1 MTMKKLIML
10 VFILTPMWSIAQIPG
25 YYNGVEGKN
34 GEDLKAALNGIIHG
48 HVDFSYSDAKFIL
61 NYADSDPDNPDNV
74 ILFYTKRSQSSST
87 YGTGSNDINRE
98 HVWAKSHGDFSD
110 IRPMDGD
117 AFNLHPTDASV
128 NLQKSNYDFDECS
141 TTGTYIEEADAYYT
155 STQFEPSDKA
165 KGEVA
170 RTIFYMAVRY
180 EGNDGEL
187 DLEVVDETG
196 TSPHPKHG
204 KLSTL
209 LQWNRDF
216 PPTNLERRR
225 NERVYEAQNN
235 RNPFID
241 NPEFADLI
249 WNGASLSGITIGQV
263 EMADNYPYA
272 NSSTTI
278 SAVITGNTAA
288 TLYYRIDWDAEDQVA
303 VMSQTGN
310 TWSGQFNLAGFSA
323 GDLVN
328 YKIVADQGITS
339 EILRGT
345 YRIPENKS
353 LTSISDVQ
361 GTGTVSPLLNS
372 IVTVG
377 GIVTSNFDNTYY
389 IQNGTAPRNGIC
401 IFDIRRGNIGDSIVV
416 TGKVAEYEGLTELV
430 DVSYTYVYKESEP
443 VQPAEISISEVGE
456 EYEGMLVKIKD
467 VTFLEGDA
475 YIPVNQSMT
484 LNFTDGENS
493 MTVYSRYNSRLGGN
507 TVPSGTVDIVG
518 VVSQYKGDYQMLIN
532 SISDIT
538 AGDDNE
544 PPMLTAVVVNDASWI
559 ELSFNEKLDKTS
571 AEIVSNYSIS
581 DGVIITDAYLYNDTK
596 VLLLVSGLRNQNYTI
611 TVSNVSDLRGNSIAE
626 ASMNFF
632 SEFSSVGIIEQ
643 SENKIIVFPNPA
655 SDVMNLRF
663 QGGFL
668 PDMVQLINMKGQL
681 VLNQHMT
688 ELQDA
693 FSVDISN
700 LETGIYILHLT
711 SGDDFYRQFV
721 KIYR

>member
-1 MTMKKLIML
+1 MTPL
-10 VFILTPMWSIAQIPG
+10 WSLAQIPG
-25 YYNGVEGKN
+25 YYNGVEGKS
-34 GEDLKAALNGIIHG
+34 GEDLKAALNGIIHR

-74 ILFYTKRSQSSST
+74 ILFYTKRSQSSNT
-87 YGTGSNDINRE
+87 YGNGSNDINRE
-98 HVWAKSHGDFSD
+98 HVWAKSHGNFSGV
-110 IRPMDGD
+110 RPMDGD
-117 AFNLHPTDASV
+117 AFNLHPADASV
-128 NLQKSNYDFDECS
+128 NILKSNYDFDECS
-141 TTGTYIEEADAYYT
+141 STGTYIEEADAYFT
-155 STQFEPSDKA
+155 STQFEPSDQV

-187 DLEVVDETG
+187 DLEVVDEVG
-196 TSPHPKHG
+196 TSPQPKHG

-216 PPTNLERRR
+216 PPTYLERRR
-225 NERVYEAQNN
+225 NERVYEVQNN

-249 WNGASLSGITIGQV
+249 WNGASPSGISIGQL
-263 EMADNYPYA
+263 EMADKYPYA

-278 SAVITGNTAA
+278 SAVITGNTSA
-288 TLYYRIDWDAEDQVA
+288 TLYYGTEWDSEEQAV
-303 VMSQTGN
+303 VMSQVGN
-310 TWSGQFNLAGFSA
+310 TWSGQFNLTGFSS

-328 YKIVADQGITS
+328 YKIVAEQEAAS

-372 IVTVG
+372 TVTVG

-389 IQNGTAPRNGIC
+389 IQNGTAPLNGIC

-430 DVSYTYVYKESEP
+430 DVTYTYVYKESEP
-443 VQPAEISISEVGE
+443 AQPAEITIAEIGE
-456 EYEGMLVKIKD
+456 DYEGMLVKIRN
-467 VTFLEGDA
+467 VTFLEGDT
-475 YIPVNQSMT
+475 YISVNQSTT

-493 MTVYSRYNSRLGGN
+493 ITVYSRYNSRLGGN
-507 TVPSGTVDIVG
+507 IVPSGTVDVTG
-518 VVSQYKGDYQMLIN
+518 VVSQYKDAYQLLIN
-532 SISDIT
+532 SINDIA

-544 PPMLTAVVVNDASWI
+544 PPMLTAVVVNTANWI
-559 ELSFNEKLDKTS
+559 ELSFNEKLDKAS
-571 AEIVSNYSIS
+571 AENVSNYSIS
-581 DGVIITDAYLYNDTK
+581 DGVIINGAYLYNETK

-611 TVSNVSDLRGNSIAE
+611 TVSNVADLRGNSITE
-626 ASMNFF
+626 ASMSFY
-632 SEFSSVGIIEQ
+632 SEFSSVGKGEHF
-643 SENKIIVFPNPA
+643 ENKIIVFPNPA
-655 SDVMNLRF
+655 SDLLNLHF
-663 QGGFL
+663 QEGFL
-668 PDMVQLINMKGQL
+668 PDMVKLINMQGQL
-681 VLNQHMT
+681 VLSQHIT
-688 ELQDA
+688 KPQDA
-693 FSVDISN
+693 LSVDIGT

-711 SGDDFYRQFV
+711 SGNDFYRQYV
-721 KIYR
+721 KISR